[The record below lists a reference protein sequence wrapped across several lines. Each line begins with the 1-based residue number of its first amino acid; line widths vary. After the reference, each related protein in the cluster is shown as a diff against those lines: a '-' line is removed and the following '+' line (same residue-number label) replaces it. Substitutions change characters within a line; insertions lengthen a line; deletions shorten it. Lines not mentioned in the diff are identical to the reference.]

1 MIQSYKKQPHLSNK
15 YDVIVIG
22 SGIGSLTAATLL
34 AKSGK
39 KVLILERHYT
49 AGGFTHIFKR
59 KNYEWDVGIHYIG
72 EVQRPTSAIKKLF
85 DYITD
90 KKLQWADMGEVYD
103 RVIIGDKTYDF
114 VKGVTNFKAQ
124 IKAYFPEE
132 GPAIDR
138 YVDLVF
144 QANKAMGKFYINKT
158 LPQWVSSFLGTFL
171 TKKYL
176 KFTDQTTYEV
186 LSSVTKNE
194 ALIKV
199 LTAQY
204 GDYGLP
210 PRQSSFAMHAS
221 VAKHYFE
228 GGSFPIGGSGA
239 IVSTVNEVL
248 EAHGAQIMTNAEV
261 AEIRIEQGKVL
272 GVRMRD
278 GKDIA
283 ADQVVSG
290 VGIFNTYEQLIPD
303 TPRAKHKFEAQ
314 LQKIQPSVG
323 HGCLYIGLKGSPES
337 LKLPKNNLWIYP
349 QGVDHDQ
356 AVADYLEDQER
367 PFPVV
372 YISFPAAKDPSWN
385 ERYPDF
391 STIDV
396 ITLLPYET
404 FAQWEGTQWMH
415 RGSEY
420 EALKEQLTQRL
431 LVHLFEQLPHLK
443 DHIDYYELSTPLTT
457 KNFANYQKG
466 ELYGIDHSP
475 NRYRQKFLQP
485 RTPIKGLYLTGQD
498 IVTAGVG
505 GALFS
510 GLITASAMTGRNYMK
525 RVVRD

>member
-1 MIQSYKKQPHLSNK
+1 MIQSYKKQLHLSIK

-22 SGIGSLTAATLL
+22 SGIGSLTTATLL
-34 AKSGK
+34 ARSGK
-39 KVLILERHYT
+39 KVLILERHYV

-72 EVQRPTSAIKKLF
+72 EVQRPNSAIKKMF

-90 KKLQWADMGEVYD
+90 GKLQWADMGEVYD

-114 VKGVTNFKAQ
+114 VKGVKNFKA
-124 IKAYFPEE
+124 KMKSYFPADAD
-132 GPAIDR
+132 AIDQ
-138 YVDLVF
+138 YVDCVF
-144 QANKAMGKFYINKT
+144 AANKAMRGFYINKT
-158 LPQWVSSFLGTFL
+158 LPHWVSHFFGAFL

-186 LSSVTKNE
+186 LSALTKNQE
-194 ALIKV
+194 LIKV

-221 VAKHYFE
+221 VAKHYFG

-239 IVSTVNEVL
+239 IMAMVNQVL
-248 EAHGAQIMTNAEV
+248 EAHGAQIMTNAAV
-261 AEIRIEQGKVL
+261 AEIRIDQGKVY
-272 GVRMRD
+272 GVRMQDGRD
-278 GKDIA
+278 ID

-290 VGIFNTYEQLIPD
+290 VGIFNTYQHLIPD
-303 TPRAKHKFEAQ
+303 TLRAKHRFETQ

-337 LKLPKNNLWIYP
+337 LNLPKNNLWIYP
-349 QGVDHDQ
+349 EGVDHDQ
-356 AVADYLEDQER
+356 AVADYLEDQDR

-385 ERYPDF
+385 ARYPDR
-391 STIDV
+391 STIDI

-404 FAQWEGTQWMH
+404 FAQWEGSKWMH
-415 RGSEY
+415 RGAEY
-420 EALKEQLTQRL
+420 EALKEQITQRL
-431 LVHLFEQLPHLK
+431 LVHLFEQLPHIK
-443 DHIDYYELSTPLTT
+443 DHIDHCELSTPLTT
-457 KNFANYQKG
+457 KNFVNYQKG

-475 NRYRQKFLQP
+475 SRYRQKFLQP

-505 GALFS
+505 GAMFS
-510 GLITASAMTGRNYMK
+510 GLITASAMTGKNYMK
-525 RVVRD
+525 KIMRL

>member
-1 MIQSYKKQPHLSNK
+1 MIQSYKKQPYLSDK

-34 AKSGK
+34 AKLGK

-72 EVQRPTSAIKKLF
+72 EVQRSNSVIKKMF

-90 KKLQWADMGEVYD
+90 GKLQWEDMGEVYD

-114 VKGVTNFKAQ
+114 VKGVKNFKA
-124 IKAYFPEE
+124 KMKYYFPQDVE
-132 GPAIDR
+132 AIDQ
-138 YVDLVF
+138 YVDCVF
-144 QANKAMGKFYINKT
+144 AANKAMRGFYINKT
-158 LPQWVSSFLGTFL
+158 LPYWMSRFFGSLL

-176 KFTDQTTYEV
+176 EFTDKTTFEV
-186 LSSVTKNE
+186 LSGLTKNQE
-194 ALIKV
+194 LIKV

-221 VAKHYFE
+221 VAKHYFG
-228 GGSFPIGGSGA
+228 GGSFPIGGSGSILA
-239 IVSTVNEVL
+239 AVSEVL
-248 EAHGAQIMTNAEV
+248 EAHGAQIRTNAEV
-261 AEIRIEQGKVL
+261 VEIRIHKGKAL
-272 GVRMRD
+272 GVRMQN
-278 GKDIA
+278 GKDID

-290 VGIFNTYEQLIPD
+290 VGIFNTYQQLIPD
-303 TPRAKHKFEAQ
+303 KLRVKHKYYSQ
-314 LQKIQPSVG
+314 LQKIQRSVG

-337 LKLPKNNLWIYP
+337 LNLPKNNLWIYP
-349 QGVDHDQ
+349 EGIDHDQ
-356 AVADYLEDQER
+356 AVEDYLEDSKS

-372 YISFPAAKDPSWN
+372 YISFPAAKDPSWSV
-385 ERYPDF
+385 RYPNR
-391 STIDV
+391 STIDI

-404 FAQWEGTQWMH
+404 FSQWEGTQWMH

-420 EALKEQLTQRL
+420 EALKEQITQRL
-431 LVHLFEQLPHLK
+431 LGHLFEQLPHLK
-443 DHIDYYELSTPLTT
+443 GHIDYYELSTPLTT
-457 KNFANYQKG
+457 KNFTNYQKG

-475 NRYRQKFLQP
+475 SRYRQKFLRP

-510 GLITASAMTGRNYMK
+510 GLITANTMTGRNYMK
-525 RVVRD
+525 SVMKD

>member
-1 MIQSYKKQPHLSNK
+1 MIQSYKKQPHLSRK

-39 KVLILERHYT
+39 KALILERHYT

-72 EVQRPTSAIKKLF
+72 EVQRPNSAIKKLF

-90 KKLQWADMGEVYD
+90 GKLQWADMGEVYD
-103 RVIIGDKTYDF
+103 RVIIGDNTYDF
-114 VKGVTNFKAQ
+114 MQGVKNFKAQ
-124 IKAYFPEE
+124 MKVYFAEE
-132 GPAIDR
+132 RLAIDR

-158 LPQWVSSFLGTFL
+158 LPSWMSGWLGVFL
-171 TKKYL
+171 KKGYL
-176 KFTDQTTYEV
+176 NFSDKTTYEV
-186 LSSVTKNE
+186 LSSLTKNE

-221 VAKHYFE
+221 VVKHYFE

-239 IVSTVNEVL
+239 IISTVNDVL
-248 EAHGAQIMTNAEV
+248 ETHGAQIMTNAEV
-261 AEIRIEQGKVL
+261 AEIRIAQGKVL
-272 GVRMRD
+272 GVRMQD
-278 GKDIA
+278 GKDID

-290 VGIFNTYEQLIPD
+290 VGIFNTYEQLIPE
-303 TPRAKHKFEAQ
+303 TTRGKYNFESQ
-314 LQKIQPSVG
+314 LSKIQPSVG

-349 QGVDHDQ
+349 EGIDHDQ
-356 AVADYLEDQER
+356 AVADYLKDQER

-372 YISFPAAKDPSWN
+372 YISFPSAKDPSWN
-385 ERYPDF
+385 ARYPGL

-404 FAQWEGTQWMH
+404 FTKWEGTQWMH
-415 RGSEY
+415 RGAEY
-420 EALKEQLTQRL
+420 EALKKQITQRL
-431 LVHLFEQLPHLK
+431 LAHLFEQLPHLK
-443 DHIDYYELSTPLTT
+443 DCVDHYELSTPLTT
-457 KNFANYQKG
+457 KNFVNYQKG

-475 NRYRQKFLQP
+475 SRYRQKFLQP

-510 GLITASAMTGRNYMK
+510 GLITATAMTGRNYMN
-525 RVVRD
+525 RVMRG

>member
-1 MIQSYKKQPHLSNK
+1 MIQSYKKQRQLFNK

-22 SGIGSLTAATLL
+22 SGIGSLTTATLL

-72 EVQRPTSAIKKLF
+72 EVQRPNSAIKKLF

-103 RVIIGDKTYDF
+103 RVIIGDKTYNF
-114 VKGVTNFKAQ
+114 VKGVTSFKAQ
-124 IKAYFPEE
+124 MKSYFPADAD
-132 GPAIDR
+132 AIDK
-138 YVDLVF
+138 YVDWVF
-144 QANKAMGKFYINKT
+144 AANKAMRGFYINKT
-158 LPQWVSSFLGTFL
+158 LPQWVSRFLGTFL

-186 LSSVTKNE
+186 LSSLTKNE

-221 VAKHYFE
+221 VVKHYFD
-228 GGSFPIGGSGA
+228 GGSFPVGGSGA

-272 GVRMRD
+272 GVRMQD
-278 GKDIA
+278 GKEIA

-290 VGIFNTYEQLIPD
+290 VGIFNTYQQLISD
-303 TPRAKHKFEAQ
+303 TLKAKHKFEAQ
-314 LQKIQPSVG
+314 LKKIQPSVG

-337 LKLPKNNLWIYP
+337 LNLPKNNLWIYP
-349 QGVDHDQ
+349 ESVDHDQ
-356 AVADYLEDQER
+356 AVADYLEDHNH

-385 ERYPDF
+385 TRYPDR

-415 RGSEY
+415 RGAGY
-420 EALKEQLTQRL
+420 EALKEQIAQRL
-431 LVHLFEQLPHLK
+431 LTHLFEQLPHLK
-443 DHIDYYELSTPLTT
+443 GHIDHYELSTPLTT

-475 NRYRQKFLQP
+475 SRYRQKFLQP
-485 RTPIKGLYLTGQD
+485 RTPIKGFYLTGQD
-498 IVTAGVG
+498 CDGRCG
-505 GALFS
+505 RGAVFWIDHGDCDDGEEL
-510 GLITASAMTGRNYMK
+510 YE
-525 RVVRD
+525 